1 MISRASRLVGLGNKL
16 LALTKKFEI
25 TIATKSAASQIVL
38 DDENW
43 NVFVFGN
50 NDRTKNA
57 AFRIDHV
64 IALFANQTKA
74 IFFKNASE

>member
-25 TIATKSAASQIVL
+25 TIATNSAASQIVL

-50 NDRTKNA
+50 NDRTKDS

-64 IALFANQTKA
+64 ITLFANENKT
-74 IFFKNASE
+74 IFFKHASE